1 MKKGRFFA
9 NIIVLIIVAT
19 AVFFIGWMQFHVKP
33 GNCGVLVSKT
43 SGVYEKPI
51 VQGDFTWK
59 WEKLLPTNADLRVFK
74 MEPYSYVQTISGS
87 LPSAD
92 IYSKQIKD
100 NPDFTYSITLYVSLS
115 YTPNGIV
122 QMVKKYDTKNQ
133 NELEKN
139 LEAKAQIAAK
149 KVIEYFLEKKE
160 NDLSFSTNA
169 VTDAELKEIIQ
180 KNPSDFENIEIVS
193 VEVKK
198 SKLPD
203 MGLYKKA
210 KESFNIYQDAV
221 VESLKS
227 AAAEQAVAIIE
238 EDRSMERL
246 DKLGKLLQ
254 KYPELQDIFKNG
266 DITSILNAL
275 RNVK

>member
-43 SGVYEKPI
+43 GGVYEKPI

-74 MEPYSYVQTISGS
+74 MEPYSSVQTISGS
-87 LPSAD
+87 LPSSD

-100 NPDFTYSITLYVSLS
+100 NPDFTYSITLNVSLK

-133 NELEKN
+133 NELDKN
-139 LEAKAQIAAK
+139 LESKAQIAAK
-149 KVIEYFLEKKE
+149 KVTEYFLENKE

-180 KNPSDFENIEIVS
+180 KNSSDFEYIEIVS

-203 MGLYKKA
+203 IGLYKKA

-227 AAAEQAVAIIE
+227 AAADQAVAIIE
-238 EDRSMERL
+238 EDRSMDRL